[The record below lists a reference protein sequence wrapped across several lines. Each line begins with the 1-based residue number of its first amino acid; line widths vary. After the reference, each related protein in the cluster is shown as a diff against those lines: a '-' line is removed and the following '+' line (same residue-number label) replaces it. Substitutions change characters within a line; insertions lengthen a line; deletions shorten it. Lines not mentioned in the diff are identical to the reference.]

1 MTIKSKRLTIRPL
14 TKADNQFL
22 LELLN
27 SKGWLDN
34 IGDREVR
41 TTIQAEKYISVIL
54 KKDSLQYMVIEK
66 LDTSIP
72 IGILSFMK
80 RDQIEYPDFGFAL
93 LPSYHR
99 QGYAL
104 EASLRYL
111 HHLFSNDSKLTIA
124 AICKKEN
131 TPSIHLLE
139 KIGFTFN
146 DILMKDKE
154 PLNLYLLQKEDLIQK

>member
-1 MTIKSKRLTIRPL
+1 MLKSKRLNIRSL
-14 TKADNQFL
+14 SKADHQFM

-27 SKGWLDN
+27 SKGWIDN
-34 IGDREVR
+34 IGDRQVK
-41 TTIQAEKYISVIL
+41 TTIQTEKYISEIL
-54 KKDSLQYMVIEK
+54 KKDSLQYLVIEK

-104 EASLRYL
+104 EASSSYL
-111 HHLFSNDSKLTIA
+111 HHLFSNHSKLTVA

-131 TPSIHLLE
+131 TRSIQLLE

-146 DILMKDKE
+146 DILVKDKE
-154 PLNLYLLQKEDLIQK
+154 LLNLYLLQKENLIH

>member
-1 MTIKSKRLTIRPL
+1 MIKSKRLNIRPL
-14 TKADNQFL
+14 SKADHQFM

-27 SKGWLDN
+27 SKGWIDN
-34 IGDREVR
+34 IGDRQVR
-41 TTIQAEKYISVIL
+41 TTIQIEIYISEIL
-54 KKDSLQYMVIEK
+54 KKDSLQYLVIEK
-66 LDTSIP
+66 LDTLIP

-80 RDQIEYPDFGFAL
+80 RDQMEYPDFGFAL

-111 HHLFSNDSKLTIA
+111 HHLFLNHSTRTVA

-131 TPSIHLLE
+131 TRSIQLLE

-146 DILMKDKE
+146 DILLKDKE
-154 PLNLYLLQKEDLIQK
+154 LLNLYILKKENLIH

>member
-1 MTIKSKRLTIRPL
+1 MLKSKRLNIRSL
-14 TKADNQFL
+14 SKADHQFM

-27 SKGWLDN
+27 SKGWIDN
-34 IGDREVR
+34 IGDRQVK
-41 TTIQAEKYISVIL
+41 TTIQTEKYISEIL
-54 KKDSLQYMVIEK
+54 KKDSLQYLVIEK

-104 EASLRYL
+104 EASLSYL
-111 HHLFSNDSKLTIA
+111 HHLFSNHSKLTVA

-131 TPSIHLLE
+131 TRSIQLLE

-146 DILMKDKE
+146 DILVKDKE
-154 PLNLYLLQKEDLIQK
+154 LLNLYLLQKENLIH

>member
-34 IGDREVR
+34 IGDRGVR

-104 EASLRYL
+104 EASIIYL
-111 HHLFSNDSKLTIA
+111 KYLFSNNSKLTIA

-131 TPSIHLLE
+131 TPSINLLE

-146 DILMKDKE
+146 DIHVKDKQT
-154 PLNLYLLQKEDLIQK
+154 LNLYLLQEKDLIH

>member
-1 MTIKSKRLTIRPL
+1 MIKSKRLNIRPL
-14 TKADNQFL
+14 TTADHPFM

-27 SKGWLDN
+27 SKGWIDN
-34 IGDREVR
+34 IGDRQVR
-41 TTIQAEKYISVIL
+41 TTIQTEKYISEIL
-54 KKDSLQYMVIEK
+54 KKDSLQYLVIEK
-66 LDTSIP
+66 LDASIP

-80 RDQIEYPDFGFAL
+80 RDQMEYPDFGFAL

-111 HHLFSNDSKLTIA
+111 QHLFSNYSIPTVA

-146 DILMKDKE
+146 DILVKDKE
-154 PLNLYLLQKEDLIQK
+154 LLNLYLLEKEKLIH